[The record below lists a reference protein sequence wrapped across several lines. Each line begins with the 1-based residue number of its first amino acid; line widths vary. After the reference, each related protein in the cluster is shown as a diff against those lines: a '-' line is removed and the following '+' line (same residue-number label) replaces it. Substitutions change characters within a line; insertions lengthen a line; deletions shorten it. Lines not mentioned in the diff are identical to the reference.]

1 MKFTKLLFSLLLF
14 MSGYTALR
22 AQVPKT
28 ISYQGYLKNGGTAVT
43 GTHDIA
49 FNIYTVSTGGTS
61 IWSET
66 FPSLTF
72 ANGNFSVVLGKTT
85 ALTFTP
91 LNTLYVGI
99 TIDATP
105 EISPRVELTG
115 SLYSLGLALPYAAS
129 INSTQPVLNLTN
141 SGTGNVITA
150 TGKIQATSFQ
160 GDGSLL
166 TGVTSI
172 AADGSVTGG
181 TAGPGV
187 KIATTTITDANISNS
202 AAIAGT
208 KINPNFG
215 AQNVIGNALTATA
228 FSPIGAQQGAY
239 LQWNRSSGEGET
251 WLLNQRGSGGAT
263 AGIRFGDASSANV
276 VTEWMR
282 IIQNGNVGIGTTSPG
297 QKLSVQG
304 GVNVDNGDAGN
315 GSIVNGLSFGFGS
328 GEGIA
333 SKRNPGG
340 NQFGLD
346 FYTQTV
352 NRMSITNTGNV
363 GIGTTNPA
371 EQLHL
376 SGRIQLDNQ
385 SGTAGGNK
393 LYANAGNLYWGSTN
407 LSGSVA
413 GAIVNNG
420 NSFGGALSIGTNDNQ
435 PLELKVNATRAMRIS
450 FTNATSAP
458 NILAGYSGNTIT
470 NSVVGSAIL
479 SGGSDVQ
486 INQVTDN
493 YSVIGG
499 GSLNRAG
506 NNDADLGN
514 ASAAT
519 VSGGN
524 WNKATSSFATVGGG
538 YNNEASGNSAVVAG
552 GRNAI
557 ASGEAAGV
565 LSGEVNKATGYRSAV
580 VGGNASTASG
590 DNSFVGGGEFNGAT
604 GSFSAVSGG
613 RNNLA
618 SGQMSSIPGGQGL
631 FARSFGETA
640 LGIFNID
647 YTPASSTAFNA
658 SDRLFVIGNG
668 TSLSSTSNALTILKN
683 GNVGI
688 GNVNPSEKVD
698 VTGNLKFSGALMP
711 NNTAGTAGQ
720 VLTSAG
726 AGLPP
731 TWSAVGGSNWGLTG
745 TSGTV
750 DGTNFIGTTD
760 NVALSFRVNNQKAGR
775 IDPAGPVFLG
785 YQAGA
790 NNANATAKLN
800 TGIGSNSLL
809 QNTTGNYNVAIG
821 SSALEK
827 NTTGAENTAVGATA
841 LQNNTTGVFNSGF
854 GYGALYTNS
863 TGSYNTAFGNFSG
876 VGNTTGNYNT
886 AYGNNS
892 LYTNTVGGNNTSI
905 GNQTLSANSA
915 GSNGTAIGAFAMQYY
930 NDSSSP
936 FVNNNVAVG
945 YSALQGSGT
954 PSANTGIQNS
964 AVGYQAMA
972 INTSGQRNAA
982 FGYQA
987 MSSNTTGNGN
997 TAVGQSALTTNALG
1011 GANTA
1016 LGTRALF
1023 NNIASN
1029 NTAVGNDA
1037 LFSNTNAGDNAAF
1050 GVLSL
1055 SANTGA
1061 KNTGLGAYSLQSNTT
1076 GADNAGVGNSV
1087 LLSTTT
1093 GSQNTAVGSLA
1104 GYTNTPA
1111 NANTTGSAN
1120 TFIGYASGPGTP
1132 TQLTNATAIGANS
1145 SVMASNTIQLGNA
1158 SVTTVNVGTGTTAKL
1173 VAGQLQITGGTLGAG
1188 RVLTSDAGGNATWQ
1202 PASGTS
1208 FSNVNSDFQFANGA
1222 ARKISIAPEPN
1233 TGDAFA
1239 LTIKG
1244 SDATSGSQAR
1254 NGGDVAIDGGH
1265 NYNISIGSSMP
1276 GSVYL
1281 RSGGNLFSGG
1291 NSQPGDIIL
1300 QTGGI
1305 TSSASNYTTR
1315 LIVKGNGNVGIGI
1328 TTPSSPLHV
1337 VGDAKITGNILFGTA
1352 SLAITAQSS
1361 GEFNFNG
1368 FLNPSADNTYQLGQG
1383 SKRWSSIWAA
1393 VGTINTS
1400 DARQKKNIKNIGYGL
1415 PEVLKLRPVSFE
1427 WKKGDGRTKLGL
1439 IAQETLEVLPEVVAV
1454 PTNKEDA
1461 YGMYYSDIIPVL
1473 VKATQELNTKLEGEK
1488 AKNQLLETESKKKI
1502 AELEKMLQNLKG
1514 ENSKLSAEV
1523 TETKIKQE
1531 QEIATL
1537 KKQMEKIM
1545 NIVGAEAKK

>member
-14 MSGYTALR
+14 MSGYTTLY

-28 ISYQGYLKNGGTAVT
+28 ISYQGYLKDGGTAVT
-43 GTHDIA
+43 GTHDVA
-49 FNIYTVSTGGTS
+49 FNIYSVATGGTS

-91 LNTLYVGI
+91 LNTLYMGI

-129 INSTQPVLNLTN
+129 INSTQSMLNLTN
-141 SGTGNVITA
+141 SGTGNAITA

-166 TGVTSI
+166 TGVTSTV
-172 AADGSVTGG
+172 ADGSVTGG
-181 TAGPGV
+181 TAGTGV
-187 KIATTTITDANISNS
+187 KIAANTITNANISS
-202 AAIAGT
+202 TAAIAGT

-282 IIQNGNVGIGTTSPG
+282 IIQNGNVGIGTISPG

-315 GSIVNGLSFGFGS
+315 GSIANGLSFGFGS
-328 GEGIA
+328 GEGIS
-333 SKRNPGG
+333 SKRNSGG

-352 NRMSITNTGNV
+352 NRLSITNTGNV
-363 GIGTTNPA
+363 GIGTTTPLTPLQIGSA
-371 EQLHL
+371 F
-376 SGRIQLDNQ
+376 GIV
-385 SGTAGGNK
+385 GAG
-393 LYANAGNLYWGSTN
+393 S
-407 LSGSVA
+407 
-413 GAIVNNG
+413 
-420 NSFGGALSIGTNDNQ
+420 DD
-435 PLELKVNATRAMRIS
+435 
-450 FTNATSAP
+450 
-458 NILAGYSGNTIT
+458 ILAHGIYFDGSNFINRSTT
-470 NSVVGSAIL
+470 SNSAIL
-479 SGGSDVQ
+479 IGNGKAGIYTFPAGVAAGVAASPDMRFNVRPSGVG
-486 INQVTDN
+486 IQVDNPIETFQVNGATYLNPIAAPGVTTDRLYN
-493 YSVIGG
+493 VG
-499 GSLNRAG
+499 GSLF
-506 NNDADLGN
+506 
-514 ASAAT
+514 
-519 VSGGN
+519 
-524 WNKATSSFATVGGG
+524 W
-538 YNNEASGNSAVVAG
+538 
-552 GRNAI
+552 
-557 ASGEAAGV
+557 
-565 LSGEVNKATGYRSAV
+565 
-580 VGGNASTASG
+580 
-590 DNSFVGGGEFNGAT
+590 
-604 GSFSAVSGG
+604 
-613 RNNLA
+613 
-618 SGQMSSIPGGQGL
+618 
-631 FARSFGETA
+631 
-640 LGIFNID
+640 
-647 YTPASSTAFNA
+647 
-658 SDRLFVIGNG
+658 NG
-668 TSLSSTSNALTILKN
+668 TNISS
-683 GNVGI
+683 
-688 GNVNPSEKVD
+688 
-698 VTGNLKFSGALMP
+698 SG
-711 NNTAGTAGQ
+711 
-720 VLTSAG
+720 SA
-726 AGLPP
+726 
-731 TWSAVGGSNWGLTG
+731 WGLTG
-745 TSGTV
+745 VASTV

-790 NNANATAKLN
+790 NNANATAQLN

-809 QNTTGNYNVAIG
+809 KNTTGNYNVAIG
-821 SSALEK
+821 SSALEQ
-827 NTTGAENTAVGATA
+827 NTTGAENTAVGALV

-892 LYTNTVGGNNTSI
+892 LYTNTVGSNNTSI

-1037 LFSNTNAGDNAAF
+1037 LFGNTNAGDNAAF

-1104 GYTNTPA
+1104 GYTNIPA

-1145 SVMASNTIQLGNA
+1145 SVMASNTIQLGNG

-1368 FLNPSADNTYQLGQG
+1368 FLNPSVDNTYQLGQG

-1473 VKATQELNTKLEGEK
+1473 IKATQELNTKLEGEK

-1523 TETKIKQE
+1523 TETKTKQE
-1531 QEIATL
+1531 QEISLL
-1537 KKQMEKIM
+1537 KKQIEKIM
-1545 NIVGAEAKK
+1545 NIVGAEAKRN

>member
-43 GTHDIA
+43 GTHDVA

-91 LNTLYVGI
+91 LNILYMGI

-166 TGVTSI
+166 TGVTS
-172 AADGSVTGG
+172 AVADGSVTGG
-181 TAGPGV
+181 TAGSGV
-187 KIATTTITDANISNS
+187 KIAANTITNANISS
-202 AAIAGT
+202 TAAIAGT

-363 GIGTTNPA
+363 GIGTTTPLTPLQIGSA
-371 EQLHL
+371 F
-376 SGRIQLDNQ
+376 GIV
-385 SGTAGGNK
+385 GAG
-393 LYANAGNLYWGSTN
+393 S
-407 LSGSVA
+407 
-413 GAIVNNG
+413 
-420 NSFGGALSIGTNDNQ
+420 DD
-435 PLELKVNATRAMRIS
+435 
-450 FTNATSAP
+450 
-458 NILAGYSGNTIT
+458 ILAHGIYFDGSNFINRSTT
-470 NSVVGSAIL
+470 SNSAIL
-479 SGGSDVQ
+479 VGNGKAGIYTFPAGVAAGVAASPDMRFNVRPSGVG
-486 INQVTDN
+486 IQVDNPIETFQVNGATYLNPITAPGVTTDRLYN
-493 YSVIGG
+493 VG
-499 GSLNRAG
+499 GSLF
-506 NNDADLGN
+506 
-514 ASAAT
+514 
-519 VSGGN
+519 
-524 WNKATSSFATVGGG
+524 W
-538 YNNEASGNSAVVAG
+538 
-552 GRNAI
+552 
-557 ASGEAAGV
+557 
-565 LSGEVNKATGYRSAV
+565 
-580 VGGNASTASG
+580 
-590 DNSFVGGGEFNGAT
+590 
-604 GSFSAVSGG
+604 
-613 RNNLA
+613 
-618 SGQMSSIPGGQGL
+618 
-631 FARSFGETA
+631 
-640 LGIFNID
+640 
-647 YTPASSTAFNA
+647 
-658 SDRLFVIGNG
+658 NG
-668 TSLSSTSNALTILKN
+668 TNISS
-683 GNVGI
+683 
-688 GNVNPSEKVD
+688 
-698 VTGNLKFSGALMP
+698 SG
-711 NNTAGTAGQ
+711 
-720 VLTSAG
+720 SA
-726 AGLPP
+726 
-731 TWSAVGGSNWGLTG
+731 WGLTG
-745 TSGTV
+745 VAGTV

-760 NVALSFRVNNQKAGR
+760 NVPLSFRVNNQKAGR
-775 IDPAGPVFLG
+775 IDPTGPLFLG

-800 TGIGSNSLL
+800 TGIGSNALL

-821 SSALEK
+821 SSALEQ
-827 NTTGAENTAVGATA
+827 NTTGAENTAVGALA

-892 LYTNTVGGNNTSI
+892 LYTNTVGSNNTSI

-930 NDSSSP
+930 NDSGAP
-936 FVNNNVAVG
+936 FVNNNVALG
-945 YSALQGSGT
+945 YSALQGSNT

-987 MSSNTTGNGN
+987 MSSNTIGNGN

-1037 LFSNTNAGDNAAF
+1037 LFGNTNAGDNAAF

-1093 GSQNTAVGSLA
+1093 GSQNTALGSLA
-1104 GYTNTPA
+1104 GYTNIPA

-1145 SVMASNTIQLGNA
+1145 SVMASNTIQLGNG

-1368 FLNPSADNTYQLGQG
+1368 FLNPSVDNTYQLGQG

-1439 IAQETLEVLPEVVAV
+1439 IAQETFEVLPEVVAV

-1488 AKNQLLETESKKKI
+1488 VKNQLLETESKKKI

-1523 TETKIKQE
+1523 TETKTKQE